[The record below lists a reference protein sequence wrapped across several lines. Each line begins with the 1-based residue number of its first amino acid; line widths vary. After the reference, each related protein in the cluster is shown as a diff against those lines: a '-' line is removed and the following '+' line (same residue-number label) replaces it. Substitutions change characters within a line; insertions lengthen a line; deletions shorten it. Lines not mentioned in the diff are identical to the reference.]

1 MYYCIR
7 YISYVYILTLWQALK
22 ICQFVKNHDKSKIG
36 QIASE
41 ASKVLGTKIQIQR
54 IFSLES
60 SLRSQTQLS
69 IFE

>member
-41 ASKVLGTKIQIQR
+41 ASKVLGKKIQIQR
-54 IFSLES
+54 IS
-60 SLRSQTQLS
+60 S
-69 IFE
+69 